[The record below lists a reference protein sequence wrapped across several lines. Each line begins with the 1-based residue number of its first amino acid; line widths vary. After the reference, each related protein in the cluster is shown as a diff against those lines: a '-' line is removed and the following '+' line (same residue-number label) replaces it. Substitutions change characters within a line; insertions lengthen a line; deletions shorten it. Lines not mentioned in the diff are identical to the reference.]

1 MCIKYITLTRNS
13 LLMQRWLVVINSTQT
28 RVSWEG
34 NASIPLDRLP
44 SSLWSVGMSRGYFLD
59 WWLIWKDS
67 AHCGWYWP
75 KASDS
80 GLCKTAGW
88 TSRGKHVSKAYPS
101 VTSSSIPASRC
112 LPRVPRLPWWRTV
125 TCKPEKPFCTQMALS
140 SFATATESEPAQIVM
155 NSNQPRYSLRA
166 W

>member
-1 MCIKYITLTRNS
+1 MITRNS
-13 LLMQRWLVVINSTQT
+13 LLMLCWLVVINLTQT
-28 RVSWEG
+28 RVTWEG

-44 SSLWSVGMSRGYFLD
+44 SSVWSVGMSREYFLD
-59 WWLIWKDS
+59 WSLICKDS

-75 KASDS
+75 KARGS

-88 TSRGKHVSKAYPS
+88 TSHEKQVSKAYPS
-101 VTSSSIPASRC
+101 LTSTSISASRF
-112 LPRVPRLPWWRTV
+112 LPWVPWLLLWRTV
-125 TCKPEKPFCTQMALS
+125 TCKLDKPFCTQMALS
-140 SFATATESEPAQIVM
+140 SFTTATEREPEQIVM